1 MIQLGWSSEEELLC
15 IKDDGT
21 VLVYDMFGTMQS
33 MFSMGEEASV
43 TKIVEAKV
51 FPSSTGTGIAVL
63 TSKYRVFLV
72 NSVKDP
78 KVRQLPQIPSKQGTC
93 KIFFWIV
100 MKENNMIYFFFRF
113 NGTTNR
119 VGDRIRKAE
128 TNKCPYIKRTGT
140 YIAQTVGKSSPLGKV
155 WF

>member
-1 MIQLGWSSEEELLC
+1 MC

-21 VLVYDMFGTMQS
+21 VLIYDMFGTMQH

-43 TKIVEAKV
+43 TKIIEAKV

-78 KVRQLPQIPSKQGTC
+78 KVRQLPQIPSK
-93 KIFFWIV
+93 
-100 MKENNMIYFFFRF
+100 
-113 NGTTNR
+113 
-119 VGDRIRKAE
+119 
-128 TNKCPYIKRTGT
+128 
-140 YIAQTVGKSSPLGKV
+140 
-155 WF
+155 